1 MSDAFLRSEIKDFL
15 SSVDIFASFH
25 HRILQSSK
33 ENLLVKYH
41 LLTNVLVNIKKLS
54 AKSISKKG
62 KGLGD
67 VEKIPFLQYFFHK
80 ESYFLNFTA
89 VP

>member
-54 AKSISKKG
+54 VKSISKKG

-67 VEKIPFLQYFFHK
+67 VEKNLFSSLFFSK
-80 ESYFLNFTA
+80 RTLFS
-89 VP
+89 